1 MCFRDSEFS
10 DGKTKFLSVKK
21 SEFNEDNKI
30 YKASAV
36 YGPQLE

>member
-1 MCFRDSEFS
+1 MCFRIYSTF
-10 DGKTKFLSVKK
+10 DGKTKFLSVEK